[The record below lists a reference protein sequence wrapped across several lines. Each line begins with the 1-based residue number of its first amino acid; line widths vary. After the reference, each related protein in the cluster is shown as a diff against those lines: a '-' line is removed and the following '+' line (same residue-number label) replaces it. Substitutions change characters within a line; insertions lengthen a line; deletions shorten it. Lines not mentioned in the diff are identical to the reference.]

1 MGITEYLPQK
11 IRREAEKYMPCGLE
25 EIRVRAGKPVEYI
38 FSDHSLRGVCTGRKD
53 IEEMINYLSDY
64 SFHAITQQLLA
75 GFFTVE
81 GGHRVGIA
89 GQTGCDK
96 KGITSVTDIASLNI
110 RIARQI
116 KGVSMPVIPYIRDG
130 DSIHNTFIISRPGN
144 GKTTLLRDCIRIL
157 SDGADGKRRLKAA
170 VVDER
175 SEIGACYRGVA
186 QNDLGASADI
196 LDNCPKAYGMR
207 MLLRSMSPDVIAV
220 DELGG
225 ADDLCAV
232 NEIIN
237 CGIHILGTVHAGSA
251 EELKS
256 KKLPKGIERF
266 VFIDRDEKGERRY
279 SIYDKNYRLLHCAYG
294 DGRNDK
300 CVEMQEKTGD
310 TAVVGF

>member
-11 IRREAEKYMPCGLE
+11 IRREAEKYMAFGLE

-116 KGVSMPVIPYIRDG
+116 KGVSMPVIP
-130 DSIHNTFIISRPGN
+130 IS
-144 GKTTLLRDCIRIL
+144 
-157 SDGADGKRRLKAA
+157 
-170 VVDER
+170 
-175 SEIGACYRGVA
+175 
-186 QNDLGASADI
+186 
-196 LDNCPKAYGMR
+196 GM
-207 MLLRSMSPDVIAV
+207 
-220 DELGG
+220 
-225 ADDLCAV
+225 
-232 NEIIN
+232 
-237 CGIHILGTVHAGSA
+237 GTVSTIH
-251 EELKS
+251 L
-256 KKLPKGIERF
+256 
-266 VFIDRDEKGERRY
+266 
-279 SIYDKNYRLLHCAYG
+279 
-294 DGRNDK
+294 
-300 CVEMQEKTGD
+300 
-310 TAVVGF
+310 